1 MMRFRLRLLGAMLI
15 VLLSASL
22 IPPAMASTTDS
33 KAGYIVVGLAPVAD
47 FDAVYAYNLVP
58 TTVRFLD
65 HSTGSTPL
73 TYLWDFGDGTS
84 STETTPSHVYT
95 KRGTYTIKLT
105 VTNKYG
111 SSTGSR

>member
-1 MMRFRLRLLGAMLI
+1 
-15 VLLSASL
+15 
-22 IPPAMASTTDS
+22 MASTTDS